1 MKVVFK
7 LAVVFLVLFFG
18 MMIYGSIKSEEL
30 NEKENKISARHC
42 ELDWSTANDS
52 IKEIALNEFL
62 ANDGIDPLEGGF
74 KSPSMVAAELLPKYV
89 KYPETIMIGEKP
101 FEGWIYLSSGT
112 IENLEEGVVSFSKNF
127 TSKNKLGMEVRSSFI
142 MTLKYQAGCNN
153 FELIDFVVG

>member
-1 MKVVFK
+1 MKGLVRLFG
-7 LAVVFLVLFFG
+7 LIGIMLLVLLIFSAVNG
-18 MMIYGSIKSEEL
+18 NKKEEA
-30 NEKENKISARHC
+30 NKELSKKHC
-42 ELDWSTANDS
+42 EMEWKNSTAVA
-52 IKEIALNEFL
+52 KEEALREFM